1 MVERKPVGGL
11 GMTLSSLSLSLS
23 LSLGASSS
31 WASLPVEKPS
41 QTEESSA
48 SESRE
53 SRELIGE
60 AGLEECIAMAW
71 LIEPLGREACPALA
85 GIFATAKNGDGWT
98 AQDAGMIQKAAK

>member
-1 MVERKPVGGL
+1 MVERKLVSGL
-11 GMTLSSLSLSLS
+11 GITLSSLSLSLS
-23 LSLGASSS
+23 LLLGALSS

-53 SRELIGE
+53 FSALESRESCESIGE
-60 AGLEECIAMAW
+60 AGLEERIAITW
-71 LIEPLGREACPALA
+71 SIEPPGREACPALA

-98 AQDAGMIQKAAK
+98 V